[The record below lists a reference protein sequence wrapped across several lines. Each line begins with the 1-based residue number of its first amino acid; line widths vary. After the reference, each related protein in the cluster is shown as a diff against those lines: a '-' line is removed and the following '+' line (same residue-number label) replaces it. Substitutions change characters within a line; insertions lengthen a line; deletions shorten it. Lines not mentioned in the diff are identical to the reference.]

1 MASVREAGPGGVP
14 ATTGDGSSRWQQR
27 KLPPTGWQRMLQ
39 AVETPLIV
47 DSARKHGIADDDVL
61 HAFTHPMSY
70 EDLDDGFVMIIGPTR
85 SALLLEIGVL
95 DTDHGPVIVHAMTAR
110 RKYLR

>member
-1 MASVREAGPGGVP
+1 
-14 ATTGDGSSRWQQR
+14 
-27 KLPPTGWQRMLQ
+27 MLQ

-47 DSARKHGIADDDVL
+47 DSARKHGIAV
-61 HAFTHPMSY
+61 
-70 EDLDDGFVMIIGPTR
+70 DDGFVMIIGPTR
-85 SALLLEIGVL
+85 SAQLLEIGVL

>member
-1 MASVREAGPGGVP
+1 
-14 ATTGDGSSRWQQR
+14 
-27 KLPPTGWQRMLQ
+27 MLEV
-39 AVETPLIV
+39 VEPPLIV
-47 DSARKHGIADDDVL
+47 DSARKHGIADEDVL
-61 HAFTHPMSY
+61 HAFNNPVRY

-85 SALLLEIGVL
+85 SAHLVELGVL